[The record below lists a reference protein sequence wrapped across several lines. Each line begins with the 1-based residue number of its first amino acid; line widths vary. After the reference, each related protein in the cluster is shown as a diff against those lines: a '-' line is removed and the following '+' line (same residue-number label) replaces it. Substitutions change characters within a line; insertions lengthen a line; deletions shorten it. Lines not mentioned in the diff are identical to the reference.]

1 MKKDK
6 YHPLYS
12 GGSFIIGQEQD
23 GQPFGGLFD
32 KNQAFSGKI
41 TQTELWNVN
50 LSSDEISDIANCLKP
65 TVKSKNRVVTWGSRA
80 WDIFNVNMK
89 EVPIETFCQ
98 TNILSNLLIYP
109 EGVSNDVFKVF
120 CDVVD
125 GQFPIITENS
135 QDKGMIFF
143 QKNIYF
149 LLILNLPKIEV
160 FFLKYNFTSSQ
171 SYMRNT

>member
-1 MKKDK
+1 M
-6 YHPLYS
+6 L
-12 GGSFIIGQEQD
+12 SFVISLDANKQVDESRNSEKMSHRELLLEIKNWIYD
-23 GQPFGGLFD
+23 IT
-32 KNQAFSGKI
+32 NQAFS
-41 TQTELWNVN
+41 
-50 LSSDEISDIANCLKP
+50 ANCLKP
-65 TVKSKNRVVTWGSRA
+65 SVKSKNRVVTWGSRA

-135 QDKGMIFF
+135 QDKGIIF
-143 QKNIYF
+143 
-149 LLILNLPKIEV
+149 
-160 FFLKYNFTSSQ
+160 
-171 SYMRNT
+171 